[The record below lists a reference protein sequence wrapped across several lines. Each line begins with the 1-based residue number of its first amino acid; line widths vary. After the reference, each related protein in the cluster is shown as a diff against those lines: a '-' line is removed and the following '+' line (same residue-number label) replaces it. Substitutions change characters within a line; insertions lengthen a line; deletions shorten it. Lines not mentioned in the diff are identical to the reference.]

1 MKIAVVTSSTHL
13 FGLVCKC
20 FEVDGISCFRFDDQL
35 KIARSIRSIEF
46 SAILVDASGSVN
58 SILSLFMYLTSRLGS
73 KTPVILLNVRDD
85 RHSIVEAFEVGA
97 NDIVLAPASIGELYA
112 RTISALRHGRSIS
125 VKGSIILGPY
135 VVDRNSRSVM
145 INSRCVKLT
154 GKEFEIAWL
163 LFSHKNEEVNRR
175 QISMAVWGTSEDVV
189 GRSIEQYVY
198 RLRSKLNLD
207 GEFGVRLETLYAR
220 GYKVSEVN
228 CNR

>member
-1 MKIAVVTSSTHL
+1 
-13 FGLVCKC
+13 
-20 FEVDGISCFRFDDQL
+20 
-35 KIARSIRSIEF
+35 
-46 SAILVDASGSVN
+46 
-58 SILSLFMYLTSRLGS
+58 
-73 KTPVILLNVRDD
+73 
-85 RHSIVEAFEVGA
+85 
-97 NDIVLAPASIGELYA
+97 
-112 RTISALRHGRSIS
+112 
-125 VKGSIILGPY
+125 
-135 VVDRNSRSVM
+135 M